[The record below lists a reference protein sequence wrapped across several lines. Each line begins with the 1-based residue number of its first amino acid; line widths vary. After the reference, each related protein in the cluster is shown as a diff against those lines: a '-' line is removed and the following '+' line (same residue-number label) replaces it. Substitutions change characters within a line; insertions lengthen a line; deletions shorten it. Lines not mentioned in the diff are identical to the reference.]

1 MTNKPR
7 STGLLTASALFLAA
21 FAVALLL
28 EQRAEDPARPLDP
41 AALASL
47 TGLNPS
53 YRGVAGDRIC
63 SIANGG
69 TAGNPPIAAHYCP
82 GSPYVTCITCKAVP
96 PALVATSSDGLDPNG
111 GLEPAGSTL
120 PCNGFEKWLGI
131 CRPEDYVCVAAV
143 SLGQCA
149 GEYNTFIDQ
158 NIIIGLLP
166 SDANGRPSVFK

>member
-1 MTNKPR
+1 MINKLR
-7 STGLLTASALFLAA
+7 SAGLLIASALFLAA
-21 FAVALLL
+21 FAVACFLD
-28 EQRAEDPARPLDP
+28 RPTADRGRPLDP
-41 AALASL
+41 AALSSL

-53 YRGVAGDRIC
+53 YRGVAGNLIC

-120 PCNGFEKWLGI
+120 SCDVFEKWLGI
-131 CRPEDYVCVAAV
+131 CRPEDYVCVPAV
-143 SLGQCA
+143 SLGQCT

-166 SDANGRPSVFK
+166 SDTGDAPSVIK